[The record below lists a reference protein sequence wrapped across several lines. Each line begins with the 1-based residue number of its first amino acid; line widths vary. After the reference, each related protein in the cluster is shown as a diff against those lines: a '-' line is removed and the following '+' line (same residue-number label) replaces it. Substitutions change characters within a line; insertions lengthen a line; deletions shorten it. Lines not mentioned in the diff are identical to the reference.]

1 MITSREGTGTVLAL
15 VTFVAGVQLDMPIT
29 ATLVLERSITVI
41 ASVDCIWIDWTIGAI
56 VWA

>member
-1 MITSREGTGTVLAL
+1 MLAL